1 MKPKIRGS
9 DVYVVED
16 IERILSALA
25 GASRRYSGE
34 YGSGYQDAL
43 RDVAAAVG
51 GTVDQVDRMDVVK
64 QRPTVDGRW
73 SIVNGQWPTVDEPAP
88 YAMLAPTLAETDVDF
103 DDFVPGTGD
112 LRRMETGWMWLGNDG
127 TKRFYP
133 IQQWVEVP
141 IDEALALGY
150 LVADNRRFIMAVRSR
165 LEARQRR
172 LGMAGQIQ
180 ERRQLR

>member
-1 MKPKIRGS
+1 MSQKIRGS

-16 IERILSALA
+16 IERILTALA
-25 GASRRYSGE
+25 GAARRYAGE
-34 YGSGYQDAL
+34 YGAGYGDAL

-112 LRRMETGWMWLGNDG
+112 LRRIESGWIWLGNDG
-127 TKRFYP
+127 TRRFYP
-133 IQQWVEVP
+133 VQQWVELSA
-141 IDEALALGY
+141 DDARALGY
-150 LVADNRRFIMAVRSR
+150 LVADNRRFIIAVRSR
-165 LEARQRR
+165 LEAHKRR
-172 LGMAGQIQ
+172 LGMAGKIE